1 MAQFPTFKITS
12 FSWNKDT
19 KTLSAEASELG
30 WNPTKR
36 EIYEGVGIVNDK
48 TSGYRK
54 FRFTNVDTD
63 GEDIFGWNFVS
74 PDGIKLLIIND

>member
-1 MAQFPTFKITS
+1 MAQFTTFKITR

-19 KTLSAEASELG
+19 KTLSAEASELRFHPQ
-30 WNPTKR
+30 N
-36 EIYEGVGIVNDK
+36 IYGGVGIVNEK
-48 TSGYRK
+48 TGGYRK